1 MVLGTMYRGVCPVQS
16 VPLMAS
22 RVRRLLQVKNN
33 LVTPRNGEL
42 MIGATQDFLTGAY
55 LITQKDQFFD
65 RAKVAARI
73 APTHSLVS

>member
-1 MVLGTMYRGVCPVQS
+1 MS
-16 VPLMAS
+16 S
-22 RVRRLLQVKNN
+22 RPQVKNN

-65 RAKVAARI
+65 RAKVRHCSQI
-73 APTHSLVS
+73 RFQLGGRVEKK

>member
-1 MVLGTMYRGVCPVQS
+1 MVGVFS
-16 VPLMAS
+16 MSSLS
-22 RVRRLLQVKNN
+22 GHRQVKNN

-65 RAKVAARI
+65 RAKVR
-73 APTHSLVS
+73 TQDVN

>member
-1 MVLGTMYRGVCPVQS
+1 MRCMTDVRCRL
-16 VPLMAS
+16 VP
-22 RVRRLLQVKNN
+22 QVKNN

-65 RAKVAARI
+65 RAKVLRNALTGLA
-73 APTHSLVS
+73 